1 MTARLHVWQNEKKVR
16 DIVKKLIVYGSE
28 YGTAKRYAEHLSQL
42 VNTQAVSF
50 DSMGSI
56 EEYDTV
62 IHVGALYAG
71 GVRGLKNTLKAMR
84 GDAKLTIITVG
95 LADVTDKQ
103 NIENIRS
110 GIARQVPKELLERTR
125 IFHLR
130 GGIDYGRLGLKHKT
144 MMTRLYNKAKKLPEE
159 KKTAEVRAMIDTFN
173 TKVDFV
179 ELSAL
184 EPIAE
189 EINRGIE

>member
-16 DIVKKLIVYGSE
+16 DIVKKLI
-28 YGTAKRYAEHLSQL
+28 
-42 VNTQAVSF
+42 
-50 DSMGSI
+50 
-56 EEYDTV
+56 
-62 IHVGALYAG
+62 
-71 GVRGLKNTLKAMR
+71 
-84 GDAKLTIITVG
+84 
-95 LADVTDKQ
+95 
-103 NIENIRS
+103 
-110 GIARQVPKELLERTR
+110 
-125 IFHLR
+125 
-130 GGIDYGRLGLKHKT
+130 DYGRLSIKHKT
-144 MMTRLYNKAKKLPEE
+144 MMTLLYNKAKKLPEE

>member
-1 MTARLHVWQNEKKVR
+1 M
-16 DIVKKLIVYGSE
+16 KKLIEYGSE
-28 YGTAKRYAEHLSQL
+28 YGTAKRYAERLSQL
-42 VNTQAVSF
+42 VDAQAVSF
-50 DSMGSI
+50 ELMGSI
-56 EEYDTV
+56 NEYDMV

-71 GVRGLKNTLKAMR
+71 GVKGLKNTLKAMR
-84 GDAKLTIITVG
+84 GDAKLIIITVG

-110 GIARQVPKELLERTR
+110 GIARQVPKELFDRSR

-130 GGIDYGRLGLKHKT
+130 GGIDYGRLSIKHKT
-144 MMTRLYNKAKKLPEE
+144 MMSLLYNKAKKLPEE
-159 KKTAEVRAMIDTFN
+159 KKNAEVRAMIETYN
-173 TKVDFV
+173 KKVDFV

>member
-42 VNTQAVSF
+42 VNAQAVSF

-62 IHVGALYAG
+62 IHDGALYAG

-103 NIENIRS
+103 NINNIRN
-110 GIARQVPKELLERTR
+110 GIARQVPKELFERTR

-144 MMTRLYNKAKKLPEE
+144 MMTLLYNKAKKLPEE

>member
-1 MTARLHVWQNEKKVR
+1 MTVRPCVWQNGKKVR
-16 DIVKKLIVYGSE
+16 DIVKKIIIYGSE
-28 YGTAKRYAEHLSQL
+28 YGTAKRYAECLSQL
-42 VNTQAVSF
+42 VGAPAVSF

-56 EEYDTV
+56 EEYDMV

-71 GVRGLKNTLKAMR
+71 GVKGLKNTLKAMR
-84 GDAKLTIITVG
+84 GEAQLVIITVG
-95 LADVTDKQ
+95 LADVCDKQ
-103 NIENIRS
+103 NVENIRN
-110 GIARQVPKELLERTR
+110 GIARQVPKELFERAR
-125 IFHLR
+125 IYHLR
-130 GGIDYGRLGLKHKT
+130 GGIDYGRLGIKHKT
-144 MMTRLYNKAKKLPEE
+144 MMTLLYNKAKKLPEE

-189 EINRGIE
+189 EINRGID